1 MRGKK
6 RKGKE
11 LRKEKDELDDTY
23 WYKNNEKTVFA
34 QFLCRDG

>member
-6 RKGKE
+6 RRGKE

-34 QFLCRDG
+34 

>member
-6 RKGKE
+6 RRGKE
-11 LRKEKDELDDTY
+11 FRKEKDELDDIY
-23 WYKNNEKTVFA
+23 WYKNNEKIFFV